1 MHVTNKKLVSL
12 INLNI
17 LSMFLCIYRRGV
29 DKNVVRLL
37 RDRSEGNTMGKVW
50 RQVQECHVD
59 EYLKRKDMYT
69 TLLLKLV
76 EPGGIMS
83 ALGLT
88 HTFPPPP
95 PPRPIPSPRLLRHA
109 FLLAEASNVQDYRT
123 QIISTFGTVLKLDST
138 KKVCKS
144 KHNTILYD

>member
-1 MHVTNKKLVSL
+1 
-12 INLNI
+12 
-17 LSMFLCIYRRGV
+17 MFLCIYRRGV